1 MSKLITI
8 SELSKILGLL
18 DPATKKPLNHILR
31 FWEKKFKQIKPRK
44 INNQRYYSKN
54 QVEIIKM
61 IKYLLKNK
69 GMTIEGV
76 KKTLNL
82 NINKLD
88 VYDSDSLK
96 TNYYKINFK
105 EKANKL
111 LNKINKLK
119 KHGKKNTFK
128 S

>member
-18 DPATKKPLNHILR
+18 DPVTKKPLNHILR

>member
-18 DPATKKPLNHILR
+18 DPVTKKPLNHILR

-82 NINKLD
+82 DINKLD

>member
-18 DPATKKPLNHILR
+18 DPVTKKPLNHILR

-88 VYDSDSLK
+88 VYDLDSLK

>member
-1 MSKLITI
+1 
-8 SELSKILGLL
+8 
-18 DPATKKPLNHILR
+18 
-31 FWEKKFKQIKPRK
+31 
-44 INNQRYYSKN
+44 
-54 QVEIIKM
+54 
-61 IKYLLKNK
+61 
-69 GMTIEGV
+69 MTIEGV

>member
-8 SELSKILGLL
+8 SELSKILGLV
-18 DPATKKPLNHILR
+18 DPLTKKPLNHILR

-82 NINKLD
+82 DINILATLNPK
-88 VYDSDSLK
+88 
-96 TNYYKINFK
+96 NF
-105 EKANKL
+105 E
-111 LNKINKLK
+111 
-119 KHGKKNTFK
+119 
-128 S
+128 SQSRC